1 MLELIPAHW
10 STEISCRND
19 CLFAVQV
26 FSLCKDIHTEI
37 QERNLALKK
46 KKKVSIMIFFEET
59 MLLMIFSPPTYI
71 RRYKNILYIFL
82 NLEKTLA
89 LPTSI
94 EKLWG

>member
-46 KKKVSIMIFFEET
+46 KKVSIMIFFEET
-59 MLLMIFSPPTYI
+59 TYI

>member
-1 MLELIPAHW
+1 MTVCLLFRYLAYAKTFIQKYKR
-10 STEISCRND
+10 EI
-19 CLFAVQV
+19 L
-26 FSLCKDIHTEI
+26 L
-37 QERNLALKK
+37 LK